1 MMSAVLALDMS
12 GFLENSE
19 SWIQWT
25 LLPEPLL
32 QLIAQS
38 AESVMRASISLSLVS
53 RLTAL
58 AWANSP
64 MRIMT
69 SRRGLT
75 LEHTPGFSLVA
86 P

>member
-1 MMSAVLALDMS
+1 MMSAVFALDMS

-32 QLIAQS
+32 K
-38 AESVMRASISLSLVS
+38 RNVS

-58 AWANSP
+58 ARANSP
-64 MRIMT
+64 MRIIT
-69 SRRGLT
+69 SRRGLDPRAYSR
-75 LEHTPGFSLVA
+75 L
-86 P
+86 